1 MFDRLKTRLS
11 EEVYLTDEDWSLLV
25 KHIQYKELLKN
36 EILLRSNEVASWAVF
51 LVEGILR
58 IYNHH
63 DGREYTRNIFTSG
76 DFFTESGSF
85 FSGKS
90 FGFQIDALENTK
102 IFLLPKEAM
111 AELESKS
118 DAFRNFFRKQME
130 KALIFFTKRTLET
143 QLSGLERYNELR
155 RTRPGLVGKVPQYIL
170 ASYLNLTPEAC
181 SRIQRTAG
189 ELTIDQ

>member
-11 EEVYLTDEDWSLLV
+11 EEVQLTDEDWSLLV

-76 DFFTESGSF
+76 DFFTESCSF

-90 FGFQIDALENTK
+90 FDFQIDALEN
-102 IFLLPKEAM
+102 
-111 AELESKS
+111 SK
-118 DAFRNFFRKQME
+118 M
-130 KALIFFTKRTLET
+130 
-143 QLSGLERYNELR
+143 
-155 RTRPGLVGKVPQYIL
+155 GK
-170 ASYLNLTPEAC
+170 
-181 SRIQRTAG
+181 
-189 ELTIDQ
+189 